1 MKKMKKTKKERMK
14 VLSLSVVMLLL
25 LSIVAAPV
33 MAYEPTEPYDDSSTT
48 ISDCADC
55 KDSYVAVGHE
65 DIAKSRDAGEAL
77 GIVMDSEELH
87 EISLNLTKQGYL
99 VMIDKP
105 IVIVNTSTNTAR
117 VIFEAIPIH
126 DNISDASKAAM
137 FVVDLEEGKVIEA
150 YSVDWCAVACGVA
163 AGACGVG
170 CSAVCCYVV
179 PPLCEI
185 CITICILACEQGY
198 EACYDWCTG
207 Q

>member
-33 MAYEPTEPYDDSSTT
+33 MAYEPTKPYDSSTT

-99 VMIDKP
+99 VMSDKP

-117 VIFEAIPIH
+117 VFFEAIPIH
-126 DNISDASKAAM
+126 DNLSDASKAAM

-150 YSVDWCAVACGVA
+150 YWIDWCAVACAVA
-163 AGACGVG
+163 AAACGIG
-170 CSAVCCYVV
+170 CSAACCYAV

-185 CITICILACEQGY
+185 CITICTLACEQGY

>member
-1 MKKMKKTKKERMK
+1 MKKMKKTRKERMK

-25 LSIVAAPV
+25 LSISAVPV
-33 MAYEPTEPYDDSSTT
+33 IAYEPTKPYDSSTT
-48 ISDCADC
+48 ISDCVDC

-65 DIAKSRDAGEAL
+65 DIAKNKEAGEAL
-77 GIVMDSEELH
+77 CIVMDSEELH